1 MPVKRF
7 LEKLNALILLCMFGV
22 TVLTVIFRGVL
33 RVSASW
39 SEDLAQLTFILLV
52 FVGAAALMEDEG
64 HIRINTLVEQ
74 FGERGQRM
82 IRVTGRLLAIPFLVL
97 FGIGAWDNAVSNWE
111 VELGTVEW
119 IRIGHMYLALMLSS
133 VIMILYLVGNIVRDL
148 KGTYRQSSGLN
159 STI

>member
-1 MPVKRF
+1 MVKRF

-22 TVLTVIFRGVL
+22 TVLTVVFRGVL
-33 RVSASW
+33 RVPASW

-64 HIRINTLVEQ
+64 HIRIGTVVDRL
-74 FGERGQRM
+74 GERGQRVV
-82 IRVTGRLLAIPFLVL
+82 RVLGRLLTIPFLVL
-97 FGIGAWDNAVSNWE
+97 FASGAWDNARVNWD

-119 IRIGHMYLALMLSS
+119 IRIGHLYLALLLTTLVMLS
-133 VIMILYLVGNIVRDL
+133 YLVVNIVRDIN
-148 KGTYRQSSGLN
+148 GTYRRSSALN

>member
-1 MPVKRF
+1 MKRF

-33 RVSASW
+33 GVSASW

-64 HIRINTLVEQ
+64 HIRINTLVDRL
-74 FGERGQRM
+74 GERGQRVM
-82 IRVTGRLLAIPFLVL
+82 RIVGRLLALPFLAL
-97 FGIGAWDNAVSNWE
+97 FGSGAWDNAMVNWD

-119 IRIGHMYLALMLSS
+119 IRIGHMYLALVLTTA
-133 VIMILYLVGNIVRDL
+133 VMIFYLAANIVRDL
-148 KGTYRQSSGLN
+148 RGTWRESSGLN
-159 STI
+159 STV